1 MRRIQRQIVEMTPA
15 LGCLSVYMAFQQ
27 VPLEGQDL
35 PCTYLARH
43 EVIIIMI
50 IIIIIVIFFEII
62 FQEEEHK
69 GAPFLVT

>member
-43 EVIIIMI
+43 EVIN
-50 IIIIIVIFFEII
+50 IIIIVIS
-62 FQEEEHK
+62 
-69 GAPFLVT
+69 